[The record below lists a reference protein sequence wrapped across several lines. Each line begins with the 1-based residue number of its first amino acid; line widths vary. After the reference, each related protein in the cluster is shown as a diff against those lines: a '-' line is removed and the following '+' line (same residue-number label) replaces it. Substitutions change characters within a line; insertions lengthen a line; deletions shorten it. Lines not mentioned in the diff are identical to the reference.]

1 MEADSQLYDT
11 ASSKQ
16 QQRQQQRYKTAPL
29 ALSVCR
35 DATSGALRVTPSELH
50 FKDVTP
56 GLQFVATLAVQNAS
70 TTRCECR

>member
-1 MEADSQLYDT
+1 MGVDNQLHDA
-11 ASSKQ
+11 ASSQ
-16 QQRQQQRYKTAPL
+16 QQQRYKTAPL

-50 FKDVTP
+50 FKDVKP

-70 TTRCECR
+70 TTRYERT